1 MNAVTNRIASIF
13 ALSGWAGFCGLAA
26 VRCVHEAGLADVLFG
41 SFVAGLIGE
50 AKLAPLDVSHQELV
64 GLAAILV
71 ALAVAFAVATA
82 GIIRLA
88 KAHERFSEPFAAA
101 SFSALFG
108 FYAAL
113 ALSGSP
119 AIALFGQGPLVTL
132 FIALGFAAL
141 LFDHLIADQEDEEG
155 DATFHAVMTQLEEA
169 KRAAIADRRRGEGRD
184 ADEDRR

>member
-1 MNAVTNRIASIF
+1 MTNRIASIF

-26 VRCVHEAGLADVLFG
+26 VRCVHEAELTELFFG
-41 SFVAGLIGE
+41 SFVTGLIGE
-50 AKLAPLDVSHQELV
+50 ARLEPLGVAHQELL

-71 ALAVAFAVATA
+71 ALTVAFAVATA
-82 GIIRLA
+82 GIIRLG

-101 SFSALFG
+101 AFSALFG

-155 DATFHAVMTQLEEA
+155 DEAFHTIMTQLEEA

>member
-1 MNAVTNRIASIF
+1 MTNRIASIF

-26 VRCVHEAGLADVLFG
+26 LRCAYEAGLAELLFG
-41 SFVAGLIGE
+41 SFVAGLIARAQLEPLGVPEGE
-50 AKLAPLDVSHQELV
+50 LI
-64 GLAAILV
+64 GLAAILL
-71 ALAVAFAVATA
+71 ALTVAFGAATA

-88 KAHERFSEPFAAA
+88 KAHDRFCEPFAAA

-119 AIALFGQGPLVTL
+119 AVALFGDGPLVTL
-132 FIALGFAAL
+132 FIALGLAAL
-141 LFDHLIADQEDEEG
+141 LFDHVIADHEDEEG
-155 DATFHAVMTQLEEA
+155 DAAFHTIMAQLEEA
-169 KRAAIADRRRGEGRD
+169 KRAAIADRERGERQN